1 MEYIWV
7 QDQST
12 FIKDFE
18 KWFFTPNGKFKP
30 STIKHEIFHEILKR
44 WTHSFSRVTCDEH
57 SKLCD
62 QMESEIIATPLT
74 IGTSY

>member
-18 KWFFTPNGKFKP
+18 KWFFTP
-30 STIKHEIFHEILKR
+30 
-44 WTHSFSRVTCDEH
+44 
-57 SKLCD
+57 
-62 QMESEIIATPLT
+62 IAIAIPLT
-74 IGTSY
+74 GDTNY